1 MLEQIQHIKDL
12 IALAVSQEFNLT
24 LSADSVAVEAPANE
38 LWGDYSSNIAMTLV
52 KELKQSPM
60 AIANSICYRIKATNP
75 TFTYKDVQT
84 PVFDDI
90 QPAAPGFINFKF
102 SSQWLLSVLNQVI
115 VSDKGYGSSDLGRA
129 RVVALEHSNVN
140 PNKAPHIGH
149 LRNAVIGEFIEKIY
163 EFLGYDVQVQYYSN
177 DIGVQVATSYLGT
190 LKCRDI
196 KQTSYDRIDYYAWD
210 VYAEISEALANNPSL
225 KAELEDILIQ
235 VEDPSSVVATEVAT
249 LADSILAAQLD
260 TFSRL
265 LITYDVIIHERDIL
279 YLKLWEECFTLLKQ
293 NPNVYLATEGKSKG
307 CWLVRFAGD
316 SGSDNY
322 EKDKI
327 IVRSNGVPTY
337 TGKDIAYHM
346 WKFGVLSKDFSYK
359 LVNTS
364 TQDKKLWETTMLSTK
379 EDVSFTN
386 ADIVIDVIDQKQ
398 TYAIDVVKQAL
409 SFLGYDKESQ
419 NMHHVNY
426 GFVYLSSTTA
436 KMLGVAVDDE
446 KEQYAMS
453 GRKGVGIKVLDL
465 IAIVDKKVSELFGSF
480 SNAQEVTIGALKFE
494 FLKYNTYNDIVFDL
508 ESSLNIKG
516 FSGPYLQYTHARAAS
531 LLNKAGSLLSEGLL
545 EEVLDSV
552 PFAIS
557 DLELAILRH
566 IAKFDD
572 IVVRSAYDFSPNM
585 LCEYLFKLAKLFNTF
600 YNDMPVLNAE
610 PMQLRDF
617 RLFITK
623 STKIVLHN
631 GLSLLGISAPE
642 KL

>member
-1 MLEQIQHIKDL
+1 MLEQIQHIKEL
-12 IALAVSQEFNLT
+12 LATAVSQEFDLVV
-24 LSADSVAVEAPANE
+24 SADSVAVEAPANE
-38 LWGDYSSNIAMTLV
+38 LWGDYSSNIAMTLA
-52 KELKQSPM
+52 KELKQPPM
-60 AIANSICYRIKATNP
+60 VIANSLCDRIKASSP
-75 TFTYKDVQT
+75 TFIYKEM
-84 PVFDDI
+84 PCPIFDDI
-90 QPAAPGFINFKF
+90 QSVAPGFINFKF
-102 SSQWLLSVLNQVI
+102 SNQWLLSVLNQVI
-115 VSDKGYGSSDLGRA
+115 VLDKGYGSSDLGRA

-149 LRNAVIGEFIEKIY
+149 LRNAVIGEFIEKVY

-196 KQTSYDRIDYYAWD
+196 KKTRYDRIDYYAWD
-210 VYAEISEALANNPSL
+210 VYAEISERLADNKPL
-225 KAELEDILIQ
+225 KAELEDILLQ
-235 VEDPSSVVATEVAT
+235 VEDQDSIVAKEVAA

-293 NPNVYLATEGKSKG
+293 NTNVYFSTEGKSKG
-307 CWLVRFAGD
+307 CWLIRFAGD
-316 SGSDNY
+316 SGSDDY

-327 IVRSNGVPTY
+327 IVRANGVPTY

-346 WKFGVLSKDFSYK
+346 WKFGILSKDFSYK

-364 TQDKKLWETTMLSTK
+364 TQDKKLWETTTILNN
-379 EDVSFTN
+379 ENVSFTN

-409 SFLGYDKESQ
+409 SFLGYDKKSL

-426 GFVYLSSTTA
+426 GFVYLSPATA
-436 KMLGVAVDDE
+436 KMLGVRVDDE

-453 GRKGVGIKVLDL
+453 GRSGVGIKVLDL
-465 IAIVDKKVSELFGSF
+465 IDIVGKKVSELFGSL
-480 SNAQEVTIGALKFE
+480 SNAQDVTVGAVKFE

-508 ESSLNIKG
+508 DSSLNIKG

-531 LLNKAGSLLSEGLL
+531 LLNKSHNLLSDGLL
-545 EEVLDSV
+545 KEVLDSI
-552 PFAIS
+552 PFVIS
-557 DLELAILRH
+557 DLEFAILRH

-572 IVVRSAYDFSPNM
+572 IVVRSAYDFSPNT
-585 LCEYLFKLAKLFNTF
+585 LCDYLFKLAKLFNAF

-610 PMQLRDF
+610 PLQLRNF

-623 STKIVLHN
+623 STKIVLNN
-631 GLSLLGISAPE
+631 GLSLLGIPVPE

>member
-1 MLEQIQHIKDL
+1 MLEQIQHIKEL
-12 IALAVSQEFNLT
+12 IADAVNQEFDLAI
-24 LSADSVAVEAPANE
+24 SADSIEVEAPANE
-38 LWGDYSSNIAMTLV
+38 LWGDYSSNIAMTLA

-60 AIANSICYRIKATNP
+60 SLADSICYRVKVSSP
-75 TFTYKDVQT
+75 TFTYKGKPTQ
-84 PVFDDI
+84 VFDDVC
-90 QPAAPGFINFKF
+90 PATPGFINFKF
-102 SSQWLLSVLNQVI
+102 SRQWLLSVLNQVI
-115 VSDKGYGSSDLGRA
+115 ASDKDYGSSDLGRSKL
-129 RVVALEHSNVN
+129 VALEHSNVN

-196 KQTSYDRIDYYAWD
+196 KKTSYDRIDYYAWD
-210 VYAEISEALANNPSL
+210 VYSEISELLATSRTL
-225 KAELEDILIQ
+225 KIALEDILIQ
-235 VEDPSSVVATEVAT
+235 VEDQNSAVANEVAT

-279 YLKLWEECFTLLKQ
+279 YLKLWEECFALLKK
-293 NPNVYLATEGKSKG
+293 NPNVYLADEGKSKG
-307 CWLVRFAGD
+307 CWLIRFAGD
-316 SGSDNY
+316 SGSAAY

-346 WKFGVLSKDFSYK
+346 WKFGLLSKDFSYR
-359 LVNTS
+359 LVNTG
-364 TQDKKLWETTMLSTK
+364 TQDKKLWETTTTLGK
-379 EDVSFTN
+379 EDISFTN

-398 TYAIDVVKQAL
+398 TYAIDAVKQAL
-409 SFLGYDKESQ
+409 NFLGYDKQSQ
-419 NMHHVNY
+419 NMYHVNY

-436 KMLGVAVDDE
+436 KMLGVTVDDT

-465 IAIVDKKVSELFGSF
+465 ISIVDKKVAELFGSF
-480 SNAQEVTIGALKFE
+480 SNAQDVTIGAVKFE

-508 ESSLNIKG
+508 DSSLNIKG

-545 EEVLDSV
+545 AGVLDSV
-552 PFAIS
+552 PFDIS
-557 DLELAILRH
+557 DIELAILRH

-572 IVVRSAYDFSPNM
+572 IVVRSAHEFSPSA

-600 YNDMPVLNAE
+600 YNDMPVLSAE
-610 PMQLRDF
+610 PIQLRDF

-631 GLSLLGISAPE
+631 GLSLLGIPTPE